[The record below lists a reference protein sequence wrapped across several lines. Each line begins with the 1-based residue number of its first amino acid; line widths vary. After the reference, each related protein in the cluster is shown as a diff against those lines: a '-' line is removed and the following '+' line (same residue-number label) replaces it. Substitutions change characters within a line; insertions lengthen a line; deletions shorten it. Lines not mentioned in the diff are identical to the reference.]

1 MREIYA
7 SKGEKAAREYSKAYY
22 DIKPDDRSINVQDIL
37 DYSKKNPDVSRATLN
52 ALMPKNASGSLTK
65 ENGQWVYKDKEGKT
79 TKTGMTEAEHK
90 VEEKVSQDL
99 SSYGLDKKSAAAT
112 YAKAQK
118 TIPSL
123 TTKQFA
129 DTYKS
134 IDSNS
139 NQGITQKELVEY
151 MNNAKLSKDEGAQ
164 IWSAYGSDSWKKS
177 ATYNNGQWCLSGG
190 SSGKSGK
197 SSGGTSSSAAYQK
210 AVQAFGEGYTTSD
223 YKNTKSAIDTDGN
236 GKLKKA
242 EVKAYMDA
250 HPEQADQIWAAYSQ
264 KNWKR

>member
-1 MREIYA
+1 
-7 SKGEKAAREYSKAYY
+7 
-22 DIKPDDRSINVQDIL
+22 
-37 DYSKKNPDVSRATLN
+37 
-52 ALMPKNASGSLTK
+52 
-65 ENGQWVYKDKEGKT
+65 
-79 TKTGMTEAEHK
+79 
-90 VEEKVSQDL
+90 
-99 SSYGLDKKSAAAT
+99 
-112 YAKAQK
+112 
-118 TIPSL
+118 
-123 TTKQFA
+123 
-129 DTYKS
+129 
-134 IDSNS
+134 
-139 NQGITQKELVEY
+139 
-151 MNNAKLSKDEGAQ
+151 MNTAKLSKDEGAQ

-177 ATYNNGQWCLSGG
+177 ATYNNGQWSLSGG